1 MAEIT
6 RGTDNVLA
14 DLGMADAEELST
26 KVQLAVAIRRIVE
39 GRRLKQRETAAL
51 LAIPQSKVSAL
62 MNYKLEGFSAERLMG
77 LLTRLDRDVE
87 ISIRK
92 KPASRPAGRITVAS
106 AA

>member
-1 MAEIT
+1 MAKIT
-6 RGTDNVLA
+6 RGSDNVLA
-14 DLGMADAEELST
+14 DLGIADAEELST
-26 KVQLAVAIRRIVE
+26 KLQLAVAINRIVK
-39 GRRLKQRETAAL
+39 GRHLKQREAAAL

-77 LLTRLDRDVE
+77 FLTRLDRDVQ

-92 KPASRPAGRITVAS
+92 KPRSRAAGRIIVAS